1 MLLDKYHNIF
11 TSYMKAE
18 KYRIRE
24 LSNAIHGKSRMQKSV
39 SVIFCV
45 AFATDLMFL
54 NEFNLKL

>member
-1 MLLDKYHNIF
+1 
-11 TSYMKAE
+11 MKAE

-24 LSNAIHGKSRMQKSV
+24 LSNTINGKSRMPKSV